1 MINVTSVMALVTSQR
16 CLSHGGTGWIL
27 THSRLSESTTSSVTD
42 ARAQA
47 ISSLTSWNKT
57 MTILSPAT
65 REARRENLPAVLASE
80 RDMNP
85 ARTRAARC
93 VALEDQLI
101 KIAVFL
107 DPLGKLVVA
116 HSWTFDVRSLSFA
129 VLASARSADDIVES
143 LRAKPRI
150 DDDRPEVIPDRLQD
164 MLAEIPQ
171 VKDGISIGHIVD
183 TVPDRCL

>member
-1 MINVTSVMALVTSQR
+1 
-16 CLSHGGTGWIL
+16 
-27 THSRLSESTTSSVTD
+27 
-42 ARAQA
+42 
-47 ISSLTSWNKT
+47 

-65 REARRENLPAVLASE
+65 LKARREYLPAVLASKAN
-80 RDMNP
+80 MNP
-85 ARTRAARC
+85 TRARAARC
-93 VALEDQLI
+93 VALQDQLV
-101 KIAVFL
+101 KVAVFL

-150 DDDRPEVIPDRLQD
+150 DDDRAEIVSHRLKD

-171 VKDGISIGHIVD
+171 VKD
-183 TVPDRCL
+183 